1 MSITPEQLAW
11 LNFVKISSLPLRR
24 ISANDM
30 PDSVASG
37 CIFNYRGRKF
47 VLSVS
52 HATGNGD
59 NWAAELRH
67 VPGRGTELHRF
78 GNINFLV
85 EHNIVD
91 GTEEEVDFSYSQVPT
106 DFGAWFQ
113 VLEPSGAIQHEE
125 PRAEFDFAPHEPD
138 PDQNFAFAGQVRTQI
153 LSDDLLASEMVVYP
167 GLRYERTDGGYHVFR
182 LPVQHPGHD
191 AFSGCSGAPILDME
205 RRVVGLVCSGSIP
218 DNTITC
224 VSLARYGVA
233 LDAHILVGADA

>member
-11 LNFVKISSLPLRR
+11 LNFVKVSSLPLRR
-24 ISANDM
+24 ITANGM

-37 CIFNYRGRKF
+37 CIVNYCGRKF

-67 VPGRGTELHRF
+67 VQGRGTEIYRF
-78 GNINFLV
+78 GNINFLR
-85 EHNIVD
+85 EYNITD
-91 GTEEEVDFSYSQVPT
+91 GSGQDVDFSYSQVPT

-113 VLEPSGAIQHEE
+113 VLDQSGAVQSEE
-125 PRAEFDFAPHEPD
+125 PRAEFAFARHEPD
-138 PDQNFAFAGQVRTQI
+138 PNQTFAFAGQIRTQI
-153 LSDDLLASEMVVYP
+153 LSGDLLASEMVVYP

-182 LPVQHPGHD
+182 LPVPHPGHD
-191 AFSGCSGAPILDME
+191 AFQGCSGAPILDME
-205 RRVVGLVCSGSIP
+205 RRVVGLVCSGSIA

-224 VSLARYGVA
+224 VSLAHYGAA
-233 LDAHILVGADA
+233 LDAHILVSAEA